1 MRFVILSL
9 VLLIGGCAANP
20 YGNFLDQEGQYSI
33 IASDVLEKLNAEYPP
48 AHTKFSLIQEIDK
61 KDSFGNHLI
70 SEMRT
75 QGYGIQEFSED
86 EAPTGTTLAYTLDQ
100 VEEFYRVTLYING
113 ERLSRPYLIES
124 GSVTPGGSWSLSL
137 MEVSDE

>member
-1 MRFVILSL
+1 MRFIILSL
-9 VLLIGGCAANP
+9 VLLIGGCASNP
-20 YGNFLDQEGQYSI
+20 YGNFLDKESQYSF
-33 IASDVLEKLNAEYPP
+33 IASDVLVKLNAAYPP

-61 KDSFGNHLI
+61 KDSFGNYLI

-75 QGYGIQEFSED
+75 QGYGIQEYSKE
-86 EAPTGTTLAYTLDQ
+86 ETPTGTTLAYTLDQ
-100 VEEFYRVTLYING
+100 IEDFYRVTLYLDG

-124 GSVTPGGSWSLSL
+124 GSVTAGGAWSLSL